1 MEDWAKMVKEVRKQN
16 GWTQKGLAKRLGVCC
31 AEVNKWE
38 KGHNEPRGEAWR
50 RLKEMCKELE
60 INDSRDEEIMR
71 FIHTLMNN
79 IPSRILNDK
88 ELKIYD
94 LKTMRNH
101 GTLKEYISERMHAL
115 FGVIVEYGEE
125 KKE

>member
-31 AEVNKWE
+31 AEVNRWE
-38 KGHNEPRGEAWR
+38 KGHNEPRGEVWR
-50 RLKEMCKELE
+50 RLKEMCKELG
-60 INDSRDEEIMR
+60 IDDSRDEEIMR

-79 IPSRILNDK
+79 IPWNKFND
-88 ELKIYD
+88 ERLHIQD
-94 LKTMRNH
+94 LKTGKDC
-101 GTLKEYISERMHAL
+101 GTLKEYISERMKAL

-125 KKE
+125 KRE

>member
-1 MEDWAKMVKEVRKQN
+1 MEDWAKIISDVRKEKS
-16 GWTQKGLAKRLGVCC
+16 WTQTELARKMRVST
-31 AEVNKWE
+31 NSIRKWE
-38 KGHNEPRGEAWR
+38 KGYGEPSMNSR
-50 RLKEMCKELE
+50 RKLKEALNE
-60 INDSRDEEIMR
+60 DRDIEIMR

-101 GTLKEYISERMHAL
+101 GTLKEYISERMKAL

-125 KKE
+125 KKG